1 MRQLFASAS
10 IQTNRTSLMPMRC
23 YQLSQESN
31 KRRAQFWPQAQAVPA
46 SRQTLWGRCRRG
58 LGQRQAE
65 HLQTERA
72 AQLAVAAGGPL
83 GGREVLRC
91 QRVGGLLGGLPVC
104 VALMVL
110 VALMN
115 LLNLVLRH
123 GFMAGRKSQT
133 LACLRGAAKV
143 HGHGRAHAQFE
154 QHQQNQKPR
163 KSTHGG
169 MISERKVPL
178 WLNEKKPR
186 KA

>member
-104 VALMVL
+104 VALV
-110 VALMN
+110 VSVILMN
-115 LLNLVLRH
+115 LVFRH

-133 LACLRGAAKV
+133 LTCTRGVAKV
-143 HGHGRAHAQFE
+143 HGPSRAHAQFE

-169 MISERKVPL
+169 MISERKAPL
-178 WLNEKKPR
+178 WPNGKKPR